1 MRFWTIQLAISKGK
15 TLFQRSQIWS
25 GLGNIPPLLSQ
36 LRCREGGVYSL
47 GTQLIIDT
55 FNNVRPLRFLREL
68 RIWASSDLVLGFS
81 MWTFFWEIFR
91 EVGIIDTFY
100 GGEIIQPALSKKSYR
115 LGLLNMAIATRD
127 SAENPGGGPLF
138 LSMW

>member
-1 MRFWTIQLAISKGK
+1 MRFLRELRILAS
-15 TLFQRSQIWS
+15 S
-25 GLGNIPPLLSQ
+25 GLVLSFSMWTFFWEIF
-36 LRCREGGVYSL
+36 REVG
-47 GTQLIIDT
+47 IIDT
-55 FNNVRPLRFLREL
+55 FNKVRPLRFLREL

-115 LGLLNMAIATRD
+115 LGLLNMAIEVQYIPR
-127 SAENPGGGPLF
+127 
-138 LSMW
+138 